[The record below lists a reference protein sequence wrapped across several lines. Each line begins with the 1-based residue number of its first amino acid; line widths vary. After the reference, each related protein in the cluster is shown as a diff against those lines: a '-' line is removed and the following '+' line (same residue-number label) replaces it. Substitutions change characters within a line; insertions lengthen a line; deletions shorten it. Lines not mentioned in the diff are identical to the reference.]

1 MEVKDRVLSYIESY
15 YPIDYELAGKATT
28 VQIVNSVFA
37 NKEIEIVTTDQG
49 SNFDVVA
56 SLEVIALVV
65 ETVKAVL
72 EIVQY
77 FHEKV
82 EKVTIEKVREK
93 ITEKVSKSGKKK
105 LDDEELKQLIR
116 EVIKD
121 QNTNDY

>member
-77 FHEKV
+77 FHEKE